1 MCTLVIDVEALVP
14 GWDPVGVSQKACKIQ
29 HGFMHNGVLT
39 TISFI
44 F

>member
-14 GWDPVGVSQKACKIQ
+14 GWDPVGVQ